1 MPEMGM
7 LEAIT
12 LAVIAAS
19 TPLLLAAAGE
29 LVVERSG
36 VLNLGVEGM
45 MIVGAACGFAA
56 AYFTDST
63 LVGALAGVLA
73 GALLALVFALL
84 TLGLAVNQVATGL
97 ALTILGIGLSGLIG
111 AGFVGTRITPAPQLA
126 IPLLTGLPVIG
137 RILFGQDAF
146 VYASIALVAGI
157 WRFLYRSRAG
167 LVLRAIGDNP
177 GSAHALG
184 YPVLRVRSL
193 AVLFGGACAGLA
205 GAYMSL
211 AYTPF
216 FVPGMTAG
224 RGWIALALVVFASW
238 RPLRLVAGAYL
249 FGAVSILQLHAQGL
263 GLGIPSQVMTSL
275 PYLATIVVLVL
286 ISRARGAAGSAAP
299 ASLGTAF
306 VPDR

>member
-1 MPEMGM
+1 MGI
-7 LEAIT
+7 LEAIV
-12 LAVIAAS
+12 LSVIAAS

-29 LVVERSG
+29 LVVERAG

-45 MIVGAACGFAA
+45 MILGAACGYALA
-56 AYFTDST
+56 HFTGST
-63 LVGALAGVLA
+63 LVGALAGALA
-73 GALLALVFALL
+73 GATLALVFALL

-97 ALTILGIGLSGLIG
+97 ALTILGVGLSGLIG
-111 AGFVGTRITPAPQLA
+111 AGFVGSQIAPAPHLA
-126 IPLLTGLPVIG
+126 IPWLTELPVVG

-184 YPVLRVRSL
+184 YPVLRVRLL

-263 GLGIPSQVMTSL
+263 GLGIPSQLMSSL
-275 PYLATIVVLVL
+275 PYLATVLVLVL
-286 ISRARGAAGSAAP
+286 ISRTRGRAGSAAP
-299 ASLGTAF
+299 AALGTAF

>member
-1 MPEMGM
+1 M
-7 LEAIT
+7 LTE
-12 LAVIAAS
+12 L
-19 TPLLLAAAGE
+19 PL
-29 LVVERSG
+29 
-36 VLNLGVEGM
+36 
-45 MIVGAACGFAA
+45 
-56 AYFTDST
+56 
-63 LVGALAGVLA
+63 
-73 GALLALVFALL
+73 
-84 TLGLAVNQVATGL
+84 
-97 ALTILGIGLSGLIG
+97 
-111 AGFVGTRITPAPQLA
+111 
-126 IPLLTGLPVIG
+126 IG

-167 LVLRAIGDNP
+167 LALRAIGDNP

-184 YPVLRVRSL
+184 YPVLWVRLL

-205 GAYMSL
+205 GAYLSL

-224 RGWIALALVVFASW
+224 RGWIALALVVFAAW

-249 FGAVSILQLHAQGL
+249 FGAVSILQRHAQGL
-263 GLGIPSQVMTSL
+263 GLGIPSQLMTSL

-286 ISRARGAAGSAAP
+286 ISRTRGAAGSAAP